1 MVQKWT
7 DPNWVEISDKNK
19 ENLGKSELA
28 ATGTSAPLA
37 KYRHEE
43 IKQAGKEP
51 DPIEMFGCFH
61 VKKDKNWV
69 SSKAKN
75 LHDGGEKVSQGEEP
89 NIFAIYQEGIGP
101 QHPKRVLGMGHG
113 RLGVRLPESFDMDLY
128 SEANGEHGRVGE
140 THDNDA
146 FDDESDEGTA
156 DETADAA

>member
-113 RLGVRLPESFDMDLY
+113 VSSVDVFGPPSSQGSQDCSKRCQEDRTKERKKMM
-128 SEANGEHGRVGE
+128 RK
-140 THDNDA
+140 
-146 FDDESDEGTA
+146 
-156 DETADAA
+156 